1 MSKLPKRDQLVILG
15 DFNASFGSDHDSW
28 APCLGHFGIGKMN
41 SNGQRLLEFCHKQ
54 NLCVTNS
61 FFKTKPQ
68 HKVSWRHPRSKNWHQ
83 LDLILVRRH
92 QINDVLLTR
101 SYHSADCN
109 SDHSLVCCKM
119 HMSKKFMHKSK
130 DQTRKVRLDIVAMH
144 DKDRVK
150 KFSAL
155 MQSVSSSAGTS
166 KSWSTIQ
173 ESIYQ
178 NALESFENKKNVPTK
193 IGLKKT
199 SMCCFLL

>member
-1 MSKLPKRDQLVILG
+1 
-15 DFNASFGSDHDSW
+15 
-28 APCLGHFGIGKMN
+28 MN
-41 SNGQRLLEFCHKQ
+41 SNDQRLLEFCHKQ

-119 HMSKKFMHKSK
+119 HISKKFMHKSK
-130 DQTRKVRLDIVAMH
+130 DLTRKVRLDIVAMH
-144 DKDRVK
+144 DKYRIK

-155 MQSVSSSAGTS
+155 MQPVFYSLTHLHLSLGLGS
-166 KSWSTIQ
+166 KKVYTRMPLNNFKRRNIP
-173 ESIYQ
+173 I
-178 NALESFENKKNVPTK
+178 K